1 LPILFL
7 FFVSNLLNTFKEGAT
22 QGIGFVDDINLIIY
36 GPTAAE
42 NCRTLEK
49 AYNTYIE
56 WAR

>member
-22 QGIGFVDDINLIIY
+22 QGIGFVNNINLIIY
-36 GPTAAE
+36 RLTAVE
-42 NCRTLEK
+42 NCRILEK

-56 WAR
+56 